1 MEAVAIYNFIP
12 IFVYMNIKTI
22 CAMGNFVK
30 GAVFGAAAVLLGN
43 YLLNTEEG
51 KETCKKFKDK
61 VKKTADD
68 FKDKLEKELKQFE
81 GEETTSTAVTK
92 QVEDVMEE

>member
-1 MEAVAIYNFIP
+1 MIGAVVIYNFIP

-22 CAMGNFVK
+22 SAMGNFVK

-51 KETCKKFKDK
+51 RRLARNLRIKSRRRPTISR
-61 VKKTADD
+61 
-68 FKDKLEKELKQFE
+68 
-81 GEETTSTAVTK
+81 TSWRRN
-92 QVEDVMEE
+92 

>member
-1 MEAVAIYNFIP
+1 
-12 IFVYMNIKTI
+12 MNIKTI
-22 CAMGNFVK
+22 CAMGNFLK
-30 GAVFGAAAVLLGN
+30 GVVLGAAAVLVGN

-51 KETCKKFKDK
+51 RETCKSFKDK

-68 FKDKLEKELKQFE
+68 LKGRIESELKDFE
-81 GEETTSTAVTK
+81 GEDTTAVTK

>member
-1 MEAVAIYNFIP
+1 
-12 IFVYMNIKTI
+12 MNIKTI
-22 CAMGNFVK
+22 SAMGNFVK

-81 GEETTSTAVTK
+81 DEVPTSSSTAVSK
-92 QVEDVMEE
+92 DVEEVFEE